1 MSGIL
6 WGLRERPLDPPRRF
20 RIARAFDKL
29 GAADKETPMGFDVG
43 TRLREIR
50 QAAGLSQREL
60 AARSGVTHS
69 LISLIEQNRSSPSVA
84 SLRKILD
91 GIPMTMVNFFDE
103 GHPSRDQVFFA
114 AADLIDLTSRL
125 HQVNGGESS
134 GRMSFRQVGDAKAH
148 NLQILHESYEPGA
161 DTGVA
166 MLKHNSH
173 EGGVVLSGELELTV
187 GDQVKVLKPGEAYL
201 FDSRVPHRFRN
212 IGTQPC
218 TVVSAC
224 TPPYL

>member
-1 MSGIL
+1 MS
-6 WGLRERPLDPPRRF
+6 
-20 RIARAFDKL
+20 
-29 GAADKETPMGFDVG
+29 FDVG
-43 TRLREIR
+43 ARLREIR
-50 QAAGLSQREL
+50 QSAGLSQREL

-69 LISLIEQNRSSPSVA
+69 LISLIEQNRNSPSVA

-91 GIPMTMVNFFDE
+91 GIPMSMVNFFDE
-103 GHPSRDQVFFA
+103 AHLPRDQVFFTA
-114 AADLIDLTSRL
+114 SELIDLTSRL
-125 HQVNGGESS
+125 HQVNGGTR

-166 MLKHNSH
+166 MLKHASH
-173 EGGVVLSGELELTV
+173 EGGVVIAGELELTV
-187 GDQVKVLKPGEAYL
+187 GDQVKLLRAGEAYL
-201 FDSRVPHRFRN
+201 FDSRIPHRFRN
-212 IGTQPC
+212 IGTETC

>member
-1 MSGIL
+1 
-6 WGLRERPLDPPRRF
+6 
-20 RIARAFDKL
+20 
-29 GAADKETPMGFDVG
+29 MGFDVG
-43 TRLREIR
+43 ARLREIR

-69 LISLIEQNRSSPSVA
+69 LISLIEQNRNSPSVA

-103 GHPSRDQVFFA
+103 SHLPPDQVFFA
-114 AADLIDLTSRL
+114 ADDLIDLTSRL
-125 HQVNGGESS
+125 HRVNGGEGR

-166 MLKHNSH
+166 MLKHSSH
-173 EGGVVLSGELELTV
+173 EGGVVISGELELTV
-187 GDQVKVLKPGEAYL
+187 GDQVKVLRAGEAYL
-201 FDSRVPHRFRN
+201 FDSRIPHRFRN
-212 IGTQPC
+212 IGSERC